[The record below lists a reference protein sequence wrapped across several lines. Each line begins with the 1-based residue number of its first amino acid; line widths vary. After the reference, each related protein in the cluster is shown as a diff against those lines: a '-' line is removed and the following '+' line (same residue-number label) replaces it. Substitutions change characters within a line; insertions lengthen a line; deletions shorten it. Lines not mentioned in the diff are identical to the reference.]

1 MKRFTGY
8 VLALVAVL
16 LLATSALGPPKA
28 VKAQSKGKGG
38 GSSGDSPLIKK
49 VVCQEIVI
57 SLGAALPSADA
68 VALCGRLERLVFISS
83 SNHTGGLK
91 TEGAGAT
98 GLEGADNICNL
109 RAQEAGLPGTYTA
122 WLSDSSTDAK
132 DRVTQSKVPYVRT
145 DGVLVADD
153 FTDLLDCGNP
163 FCLQAS
169 IGRRETGEGIAIAA
183 WTGTNVAGL
192 FDGQSCGD
200 WTDTGA
206 DGILG
211 STTESRIIYCQSRQ
225 REDCFQKAVIKRGLR
240 RIRRSALRARSSSS
254 Q

>member
-1 MKRFTGY
+1 M
-8 VLALVAVL
+8 
-16 LLATSALGPPKA
+16 
-28 VKAQSKGKGG
+28 
-38 GSSGDSPLIKK
+38 SGDR
-49 VVCQEIVI
+49 QN
-57 SLGAALPSADA
+57 LGAAPPSADA

-83 SNHTGGLK
+83 SFHTGDLK
-91 TEGAGAT
+91 TEGEGAT

-122 WLSDSSTDAK
+122 WLSDSTAHAK

-163 FCLQAS
+163 ECLQAP
-169 IGRRETGEGIAIAA
+169 INNRETGSAITAA
-183 WTGTNVAGL
+183 ARTGTNVAGL

-211 STTESRIIYCQSRQ
+211 HTSFQDGQWTNWMPFRCDTNGASIYC
-225 REDCFQKAVIKRGLR
+225 FQDTTVRLKVE
-240 RIRRSALRARSSSS
+240 
-254 Q
+254 